1 MISIDT
7 VYQKVLALANK
18 EQRGYITPLE
28 FNLLANQA
36 QELIF
41 EQYFYDLDQ
50 FKRRDTDEPSFSDM
64 VELIENKLWEFTTI
78 QTVDGGAMYP
88 ENYRIGRIFLM
99 VPDFATGMNYEV
111 KPVKMNE
118 IRNYLGSEFHRAG
131 LEKNPIYTK
140 SSLFQAGV
148 IGPSTHDIE
157 VYDHNGVV
165 SDNRVSCEVINRPV
179 KVEWGYD
186 VIAEKA
192 LYNASRATDF
202 QLHPSEETELV
213 FKILELAGIVINKVG
228 LVQTAAQE
236 DAKKIQYEKQ

>member
-50 FKRRDTDEPSFSDM
+50 FKRRDTDQPSLSDM
-64 VELIENKLWEFTTI
+64 QELIENKLTEFTSVE
-78 QTVDGGAMYP
+78 TVVGGSNFPA
-88 ENYRIGRIFLM
+88 NYRTGRIF
-99 VPDFATGMNYEV
+99 VSGAGVSYEAKLV
-111 KPVKMNE
+111 DTNE
-118 IRNYLGSEFHRAG
+118 VAYYLNSEFHLAG
-131 LEKNPIYTK
+131 LQRNPLYVKIN
-140 SSLFQAGV
+140 SANA
-148 IGPSTHDIE
+148 DIA
-157 VYDHNGVV
+157 VYNHLGLLTSNVT
-165 SDNRVSCEVINRPV
+165 CEIITRPI

-202 QLHPSEETELV
+202 QLHASEETELV
-213 FKILELAGIVINKVG
+213 FKILELAGIVINKIG

>member
-1 MISIDT
+1 MIFIDT

-50 FKRRDTDEPSFSDM
+50 FKRRDTDETSLSDM
-64 VELIENKLWEFTTI
+64 EELIENKLAEFTNV
-78 QTVDGGAMYP
+78 QTLSGGTTYP
-88 ENYRIGRIFLM
+88 DNYRTGRIFAL
-99 VPDFATGMNYEV
+99 GYEAKHV
-111 KPVKMNE
+111 EMNE
-118 IRNYLGSEFHRAG
+118 IKNYLGSEFHMMG
-131 LEKNPIYTK
+131 LEKNPVYHK
-140 SSLFQAGV
+140 SNTSGSDVKVYNHQGLATTGV
-148 IGPSTHDIE
+148 T
-157 VYDHNGVV
+157 
-165 SDNRVSCEVINRPV
+165 CEIITRPI

-202 QLHPSEETELV
+202 QLHASEETELV

>member
-7 VYQKVLALANK
+7 VYQRVLALANK

-36 QELIF
+36 QQLVF

-50 FKRRDTDEPSFSDM
+50 AKRRVTDETTLSDM
-64 VELIENKLWEFTTI
+64 QELIENKLAEFTDV
-78 QTVDGGAMYP
+78 QTVINGTTYP
-88 ENYRIGRIFLM
+88 SNYRTGRIFAL
-99 VPDFATGMNYEV
+99 VENINYEAKLV
-111 KPVKMNE
+111 DVNE
-118 IRNYLGSEFHRAG
+118 IRNYLGSEFHLAG
-131 LEKNPIYTK
+131 LRKNPIYMK
-140 SSLFQAGV
+140 SNVSGA
-148 IGPSTHDIE
+148 DIE
-157 VYDHNGVV
+157 VYNNNGLM
-165 SDNRVSCEVINRPV
+165 STGVSCEVITPPI
-179 KVEWGYD
+179 KAEWGYD

-202 QLHPSEETELV
+202 QLHASEETELV

-236 DAKKIQYEKQ
+236 DIKKIQQEKQ

>member
-1 MISIDT
+1 MIFIDT

-50 FKRRDTDEPSFSDM
+50 FKRRDTDETSLSDM
-64 VELIENKLWEFTTI
+64 EELIENKLAEFTNV
-78 QTVDGGAMYP
+78 QTLSGGTTYP
-88 ENYRIGRIFLM
+88 DNYRTGRIF
-99 VPDFATGMNYEV
+99 ASGYEAKHV
-111 KPVKMNE
+111 EMNE
-118 IRNYLGSEFHRAG
+118 IKNYLGSEFHMMG
-131 LEKNPIYTK
+131 LEKNPVYHK
-140 SSLFQAGV
+140 SNTSGADV
-148 IGPSTHDIE
+148 E
-157 VYDHNGVV
+157 VYNHLGLVTTGVT
-165 SDNRVSCEVINRPV
+165 CEIITRPI

-202 QLHPSEETELV
+202 QLHASEETELV
-213 FKILELAGIVINKVG
+213 FKILELAGIVINKQDLAQAGVG
-228 LVQTAAQE
+228 LDVTKNQL
-236 DAKKIQYEKQ
+236 EKQ

>member
-1 MISIDT
+1 MIFIDT

-50 FKRRDTDEPSFSDM
+50 FKRRDTDETSLSDM
-64 VELIENKLWEFTTI
+64 EELIENKLAEFTNV
-78 QTVDGGAMYP
+78 QTLSGGTTYP
-88 ENYRIGRIFLM
+88 DNYRTGRIF
-99 VPDFATGMNYEV
+99 ASGYEAKHV
-111 KPVKMNE
+111 EMNE
-118 IRNYLGSEFHRAG
+118 IKNYLGSEFHMMG
-131 LEKNPIYTK
+131 LEKNPVYHK
-140 SSLFQAGV
+140 SNTSGADV
-148 IGPSTHDIE
+148 E
-157 VYDHNGVV
+157 VYNHLGLVTTGVT
-165 SDNRVSCEVINRPV
+165 CEIITRPI

-202 QLHPSEETELV
+202 QLHASEETELV

>member
-1 MISIDT
+1 MITIDT

-50 FKRRDTDEPSFSDM
+50 MKRRDTDTTSLSDM
-64 VELIENKLWEFTTI
+64 SELIEGKLTEFTTVG
-78 QTVDGGAMYP
+78 TLTGGVTYP
-88 ENYRIGRIFLM
+88 SNYRTGRIF
-99 VPDFATGMNYEV
+99 VSVGTADYEA
-111 KPVKMNE
+111 KLIGMNE
-118 IRNYLGSEFHRAG
+118 IANYLGSEFHLAG
-131 LEKNPIYTK
+131 LNKNPIYTK
-140 SSLFQAGV
+140 INSA
-148 IGPSTHDIE
+148 TADIN
-157 VYDHNGVV
+157 VYNHSGLVTTG
-165 SDNRVSCEVINRPV
+165 VSCEIITRPT

-192 LYNASRATDF
+192 LYNASRSTNF
-202 QLHPSEETELV
+202 QLHASEETELV

-228 LVQTAAQE
+228 LAQTAAQE

>member
-50 FKRRDTDEPSFSDM
+50 FKRRDTDETSFSDM
-64 VELIENKLWEFTTI
+64 VELIENKLTEFTSIEVVSNGNT
-78 QTVDGGAMYP
+78 YP
-88 ENYRIGRIFLM
+88 NNYRIGRIF
-99 VPDFATGMNYEV
+99 VFDVDTNMNYEV
-111 KPVKMNE
+111 KRVEMNE
-118 IRNYLGSEFHRAG
+118 IRNYLGSEFHMMG
-131 LEKNPIYTK
+131 LKQNPVYHK
-140 SSLFQAGV
+140 SNEVTF
-148 IGPSTHDIE
+148 DIE
-157 VYDHNGVV
+157 VYNHEGLVNGTGVT
-165 SDNRVSCEVINRPV
+165 CEVIDRPV

-202 QLHPSEETELV
+202 QLHASEETELV

-236 DAKKIQYEKQ
+236 DAKKIQSEKQ

>member
-1 MISIDT
+1 MIIIDT

-50 FKRRDTDEPSFSDM
+50 MKRRDTDTTSLSDM
-64 VELIENKLWEFTTI
+64 SELIENKLTEFTDV
-78 QTVDGGAMYP
+78 QTMAGGGVYP
-88 ENYRIGRIFLM
+88 SNYRTGRIF
-99 VPDFATGMNYEV
+99 VSVGIVSYEAKLV
-111 KPVKMNE
+111 SMNE
-118 IRNYLGSEFHRAG
+118 ITNYLGSEFHMAG
-131 LEKNPIYTK
+131 LQKNPVYTK
-140 SSLFQAGV
+140 INSNAV
-148 IGPSTHDIE
+148 DVA
-157 VYDHNGVV
+157 VYNHLGLLTTN
-165 SDNRVSCEVINRPV
+165 VSCEVITRPI

-192 LYNASRATDF
+192 LYNASRTTDF
-202 QLHPSEETELV
+202 QLHASEETELV

>member
-1 MISIDT
+1 MIIIDT

-50 FKRRDTDEPSFSDM
+50 FKRRDTDETSFSDM
-64 VELIENKLWEFTTI
+64 VELIENKLTEFTSI
-78 QTVDGGAMYP
+78 LVVDNGNTYP
-88 ENYRIGRIFLM
+88 SNYRIGRIFALN
-99 VPDFATGMNYEV
+99 VATNMNYEAKHV
-111 KPVKMNE
+111 EMNE
-118 IRNYLGSEFHRAG
+118 IRNYLGSEFHMMG
-131 LEKNPIYTK
+131 LGQNPVYHK
-140 SSLFQAGV
+140 SNVVGF
-148 IGPSTHDIE
+148 DIE
-157 VYDHNGVV
+157 VYNHQGLVVGTGVT
-165 SDNRVSCEVINRPV
+165 CEVISRPI

-192 LYNASRATDF
+192 LYNASRSVNS

-213 FKILELAGIVINKVG
+213 NKILALAGVTIKKLDLQQAGTG
-228 LVQTAAQE
+228 LDITKNQG
-236 DAKKIQYEKQ
+236 EKQ

>member
-50 FKRRDTDEPSFSDM
+50 FKRRDTDETSLSDM
-64 VELIENKLWEFTTI
+64 EELIENKLAEFTNV
-78 QTVDGGAMYP
+78 QTLGGGTTYP
-88 ENYRIGRIFLM
+88 DNYRTGRIFALD
-99 VPDFATGMNYEV
+99 VATNMNYEAKHV
-111 KPVKMNE
+111 EMNE
-118 IRNYLGSEFHRAG
+118 IRNYLGSEFHMTG
-131 LEKNPIYTK
+131 LRQNPVYHK
-140 SSLFQAGV
+140 SNMPGSDV
-148 IGPSTHDIE
+148 E
-157 VYDHNGVV
+157 VYDHQGLRTSGVT
-165 SDNRVSCEVINRPV
+165 CEVITRPI

-202 QLHPSEETELV
+202 QLHASEETELV
-213 FKILELAGIVINKVG
+213 NKILGLAGIVINKQDLAQAGVG
-228 LVQTAAQE
+228 LDVTKNQL
-236 DAKKIQYEKQ
+236 EKQ

>member
-1 MISIDT
+1 MIIIDT

-50 FKRRDTDEPSFSDM
+50 MKRRDTDTTSLSDM
-64 VELIENKLWEFTTI
+64 SELIEGKLTEFTTVG
-78 QTVDGGAMYP
+78 TLTGGVTYP
-88 ENYRIGRIFLM
+88 SNYRTGRIF
-99 VPDFATGMNYEV
+99 VSVGTADYEA
-111 KPVKMNE
+111 KLIGMNE
-118 IRNYLGSEFHRAG
+118 IANYLGSEFHLAG
-131 LEKNPIYTK
+131 LNKNPIYTK
-140 SSLFQAGV
+140 INSA
-148 IGPSTHDIE
+148 TADIN
-157 VYDHNGVV
+157 VYNHSGLVTTG
-165 SDNRVSCEVINRPV
+165 VSCEIITRPT

-192 LYNASRATDF
+192 LYNASRSTNF
-202 QLHPSEETELV
+202 QLHASEETELV

-228 LVQTAAQE
+228 LAQTAAQE